1 MKLIFAGTPAFAAL
15 ALEALIAAGHDLVL
29 VLTQPDR
36 PAGRG
41 LKLAPSEVKTLSQKQ
56 RLAIEQPATLKTA
69 AAHALIAAADADA
82 MIVAAYGL
90 ILPPDI
96 LRIPPLGC
104 INIHA
109 SLLPRWRGAAP
120 IQRAILA
127 GDVKTGITIMQ
138 MDEGLDTGGILLQ
151 RTLAI
156 GANETAGELHQ
167 RLAMLGGE
175 LIAEALRGLPA
186 PVKQDAAL
194 ACYAAKITKAE
205 ACIDWCESAVTIE
218 RKVRAYNPVPGAVT
232 ALGGERIKIWRAEIA
247 NHVACAPGT
256 VCANAADVPDEIVI
270 ACGRGALR
278 VLELQRAGG
287 KRLATA
293 PFLAGFPLARGARLG
308 ELSA

>member
-15 ALEALIAAGHDLVL
+15 ALEALIDAGHDLVL

-36 PAGRG
+36 AAGRG
-41 LKLAPSEVKTLSQKQ
+41 LKLAPSDVKLFAQKQ
-56 RLAIEQPATLKTA
+56 LLTIAQPANLKTA
-69 AAHALIAAADADA
+69 AARDLIAAANADA

-120 IQRAILA
+120 IQRALLA
-127 GDVKTGITIMQ
+127 GDVETGITIMQ
-138 MDEGLDTGGILLQ
+138 MDEGLDSGGILLQ
-151 RTLAI
+151 RALAI
-156 GANETAGELHQ
+156 GVNESAGELQQ

-175 LIAEALRGLPA
+175 LIVQALRGLPA

-194 ACYAAKITKAE
+194 ASYAAKITKGE
-205 ACIDWCESAVTIE
+205 ARIDWCESAIAIE
-218 RKVRAYNPVPGAVT
+218 RKVRAYNPFPGALT
-232 ALGGERIKIWRAEIA
+232 ALGSERIKIWRAEIA

-256 VCANAADVPDEIVI
+256 VCTNAADAPHEIII
-270 ACGRGALR
+270 ACGRGALK

-293 PFLAGFPLARGARLG
+293 PFLAGFPLARGARLAA
-308 ELSA
+308 LAD